1 MLNELYSCQKLR
13 TLGMMMAE
21 LIERVCRYADTHNAP
36 ETPSETG
43 IAGFSLVR
51 CRRPTPIEPNLYRPL
66 LCVVLQGR
74 KESHLGREWVSF
86 GAGESLIVSLDLPT
100 ASRVTDATA
109 EAPYVALAL
118 EIDLRVVR
126 SLYEEAG
133 ESEIASERARAIAA
147 GAADERLIDA
157 MARLFDL
164 LDRPLEQKVLVPL
177 VTREIH
183 LRMLLAR
190 HGEMLRRL
198 SWRDSHASRI
208 ARAIA
213 QIRASFPMSISVAEL
228 ARTAAMSPS
237 TFHEH
242 FKAITAT
249 TPLQYQKDL
258 RLLEAREQLIDGAGS
273 VARVAYD
280 VGFESP
286 TQFSR
291 EYARKFGNPPRA
303 DRQRTRAARE

>member
-1 MLNELYSCQKLR
+1 MP
-13 TLGMMMAE
+13 TTD
-21 LIERVCRYADTHNAP
+21 IITRVRRYADARNAA
-36 ETPSETG
+36 ETPLETG
-43 IAGFSLVR
+43 IAGFTLVR
-51 CRRPTPIEPNLYRPL
+51 CTRPTPIEPNLYRPL
-66 LCVVLQGR
+66 VCVVLQGR
-74 KESHLGREWVSF
+74 KESHLGGEPVSF
-86 GAGESLIVSLDLPT
+86 AAGESLIVSLDLPT
-100 ASRVTDATA
+100 VSRVTEATVH
-109 EAPYVALAL
+109 APYVALAL
-118 EIDLRVVR
+118 QIDLRVIR
-126 SLYEEAG
+126 SLYEEVG

-147 GAADERLIDA
+147 GTADERLIDA

-164 LDRPLEQKVLVPL
+164 VGKPLEQKVLVPL
-177 VTREIH
+177 LTREIH
-183 LRMLLAR
+183 LWMLLAE
-190 HGEMLRRL
+190 HGEMLRTL

-213 QIRASFPMSISVAEL
+213 RIRASFPVSISVAEL

-237 TFHEH
+237 SFHEH

-249 TPLQYQKDL
+249 TPLQYQKEL
-258 RLLEAREQLIDGAGS
+258 RLLEARQQLIGGGKS

-303 DRQRTRAARE
+303 DRQRKKASHP